1 VDLDLSPDGAAAPLP
16 LARLS
21 RPGSPVCTPD
31 WLGLREPADHAA
43 RAGDL
48 ADRLADRLGAWPGAR
63 DVVVRD
69 LGCGTGSMGR
79 WLAPRLARPQR
90 WLLQDRDADLAHRA
104 AAATPVPAT
113 AVVEDLADLDT
124 LAGTDVLVCSALLD
138 LLTAPDVD
146 RLARLCAE
154 TGCAALL
161 TLSVTGAVV
170 LDPVD
175 PLDDDVAAAFDAH
188 QRRDG
193 LLGPDAPDVAAAAFA
208 RHGYAVHRRPSPWRL
223 GPADAALIEEWL
235 RGRVDA
241 ACAQE
246 PGLAGPAERYLA
258 RRLQALSAGNLQAE
272 VGHADLLA
280 LPGTVR

>member
-1 VDLDLSPDGAAAPLP
+1 MDVPLP
-16 LARLS
+16 RARLS
-21 RPGSPVCTPD
+21 APGSPVCTPD

-43 RAGDL
+43 RAGEL

-69 LGCGTGSMGR
+69 VGCGTGSMGR

-90 WLLQDRDADLAHRA
+90 WVLQDRDADLAHRA

-113 AVVEDLADLDT
+113 ALVGDLADDDT

-138 LLTAPDVD
+138 LLTASDVEG
-146 RLARLCAE
+146 LAARCAE
-154 TGCAALL
+154 AGCAALL
-161 TLSVTGAVV
+161 TLSVTGVV
-170 LDPVD
+170 ALDPVD
-175 PLDDDVAAAFDAH
+175 PLDDDIAAAFDAH

-193 LLGPDAPDVAAAAFA
+193 RLGPDAPDVAEAAFA

-223 GPADAALIEEWL
+223 GPGNAALVEEWL
-235 RGRVDA
+235 RGRIDA
-241 ACAQE
+241 ACAQDPALLAVAE
-246 PGLAGPAERYLA
+246 PYLR
-258 RRLQALSAGNLQAE
+258 RRLETLRAGNLYGE

-280 LPGTVR
+280 LPGTDR